1 MKYSLLAVAIS
12 GCTKT
17 EKIEIVKSLIFD
29 ESTDELETKINSR
42 IKELED
48 EQTSIFSK
56 VEVLDQ
62 RLEKDMKENV
72 KKVIGNIEDA
82 TELKNRS
89 DKIAEASKQFEK
101 NAADVKKQSCVQNY
115 KWWIIIGLILAV
127 VILIIVLAVVPS
139 SSNDNTEKANNNN
152 VSTKSSASVNVS
164 VNNRFL

>member
-1 MKYSLLAVAIS
+1 MLRDDKGRLNSIGNSKLKDIVNSFQTAQNN
-12 GCTKT
+12 TKMN
-17 EKIEIVKSLIFD
+17 EINND
-29 ESTDELETKINSR
+29 INE
-42 IKELED
+42 IK
-48 EQTSIFSK
+48 
-56 VEVLDQ
+56 
-62 RLEKDMKENV
+62 KDMKENV

-139 SSNDNTEKANNNN
+139 SSNDNTEKSNNSN